1 MDKLKNLIEMKT
13 ELVQKY
19 RNILRKFEREI
30 FFQNVASCCHGVS
43 LPQCHALLEV
53 EGQENISLTELSDK
67 LTLEKSTVSRTVDGL
82 VKKGYLNR
90 KIPEE
95 NRRTVKLQLTQ
106 AGEKT
111 CENIN
116 WNNNHF
122 ISEVLNTLDENDQA
136 SFVHLFEKITN
147 KMTQIR
153 QSGKCC

>member
-1 MDKLKNLIEMKT
+1 MKT

-136 SFVHLFEKITN
+136 SFVHLFEKITH

-153 QSGKCC
+153 QSDKCC

>member
-1 MDKLKNLIEMKT
+1 MKAK
-13 ELVQKY
+13 LVQKY
-19 RNILRKFEREI
+19 RNILRKFEREL
-30 FFQNVASCCHGVS
+30 FFQNVSTCCSGVS

-90 KIPEE
+90 TIPEE

-116 WNNNHF
+116 WNNHHF
-122 ISEVLNTLDENDQA
+122 ISEVLDTLEENEQA
-136 SFVHLFEKITN
+136 EFVHLFEKITK
-147 KMTQIR
+147 KMMQLR